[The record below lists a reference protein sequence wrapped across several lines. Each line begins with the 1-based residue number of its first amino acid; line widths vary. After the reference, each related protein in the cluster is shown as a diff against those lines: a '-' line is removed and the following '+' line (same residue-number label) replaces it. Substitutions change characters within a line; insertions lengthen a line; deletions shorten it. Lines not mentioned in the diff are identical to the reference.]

1 MLSRLWKA
9 WKPIAQRI
17 GDFQARVILTLM
29 YFLILGPIAL
39 LTKLFRDPLGMKR
52 PPRASVWARKP
63 LEHQGLEAA
72 RRQF

>member
-1 MLSRLWKA
+1 MLTRLWA
-9 WKPIAQRI
+9 GWKRIAQKI

-39 LTKLFRDPLGMKR
+39 LTKLFRDPLAMKR
-52 PPRASVWARKP
+52 PPQASAWARKS
-63 LEHQGLEAA
+63 LEQQGLEAA

>member
-9 WKPIAQRI
+9 WKPIAQKI

-52 PPRASVWARKP
+52 PPQASVWARKP